1 MVKERDE
8 EEDRSMAPV
17 DHGMGKVPGIQDV
30 RMEKERA
37 APALEKYHGAHGA
50 SERALEHHKE
60 RVLVPHKERAP
71 WHHKEWALWLHKE
84 RALWH
89 RKEWAL
95 WLQKERAL

>member
-8 EEDRSMAPV
+8 EEDRSMSPV
-17 DHGMGKVPGIQDV
+17 DHDMGKVPGIRDV

-37 APALEKYHGAHGA
+37 APASEKYHGAHAA
-50 SERALEHHKE
+50 SERVLEHHKE

-71 WHHKEWALWLHKE
+71 WHHKE